1 MANPAKIFLVSLTLH
16 FGVAPL
22 CSAEKFSSEQLAF
35 FEKKIRPVLAE
46 QCHKCHSVTSEK
58 LKADLYLDTLEGLL
72 KGGDSGPALI
82 PGDPEKSLLIEV
94 IRYEDTDMEMPP
106 KSKLPDAVIAD
117 FENWVK
123 NGAAWPEEAPPTTGD
138 NAIAFDLEKRKS
150 EHWCWKPLA
159 PAPRAPGFIDQ
170 LVGERLK
177 KAKLRPAPHAEP
189 STLLRRLTFDLTG
202 LPPTPQE
209 IDEFKKAAA
218 SNLDTAVK
226 SAVDRLLASPHFG
239 ERWGRYWLDLMR
251 YAETHGH
258 EFDYPIHNAHQY
270 RDYVIRALNAD
281 VPYDLFVA
289 EHIAGDL
296 LPKPRLNPQNQTN
309 ESIIATGFWYLGEA
323 VHAPTDVRLDEANR
337 IDNMVDTFSKSFL
350 GLSIACARCHD
361 HKFDAISTA
370 DYYALTGFLQSTRR
384 NEHKQDPGQKIAT
397 GISEIEKIAA
407 AGNKESKNLA
417 ASSTST
423 SEIPNGLLLPTN
435 SRWFTSGHAFGDSYL
450 PALTWNPIQN
460 TTTEHAV
467 YDSSRYGEK
476 LHGVLRTP
484 TFEITSDRVHLYVKG
499 NAKVQL
505 IIDGYFMGGFNGL
518 LFGGMRKDIKTGDK
532 WQWITL
538 SSKDIA
544 LKAGQNAYLEIID
557 NGGGSVSVM
566 AVTNARDIP
575 KVDQI
580 FTPNP
585 LAAKIQE
592 QFGDKLT
599 KLSSEAKELS
609 KAIPN
614 PTATILT
621 VTDGTPENDYIHIR
635 GSHKNL
641 GKEVPRRFL
650 TALGGEEIPPPSEAS
665 GRLELAE
672 QVVSRTNPLTA
683 RVAANRI
690 WHHLFGRGIVP
701 TIDDF
706 GPMGIPPSHPRL
718 LDSLATALIENK
730 WSQKDL
736 IRQIV
741 LSKTYRQS
749 ANSHPDLN
757 RQYLADTDPENIL
770 LHKAPVRR
778 LQAEAIR
785 DSMLAI
791 SGRLDP
797 KLYGNSISVHITSF
811 MQGRGRPKSGPLDG
825 AGRRSIYTSIRRN
838 FLPPMMLAFDMPSPF
853 SAVARRTVS
862 NVPAQALTLMN
873 DPFVLSEAKRWA
885 DSTANIEEDRNR
897 IETMFQQAFARH
909 PSQDE
914 LKTALAWI
922 QTHPAE
928 RTAWQDFAH
937 SLWNAKEFIFLN

>member
-1 MANPAKIFLVSLTLH
+1 MAISAKTLLAFTLLYSGVGSLSAAGKFPAENLI
-16 FGVAPL
+16 
-22 CSAEKFSSEQLAF
+22 F
-35 FEKKIRPVLAE
+35 FEKKIRPILTE
-46 QCHKCHSVTSEK
+46 HCHKCHAVSSKKV
-58 LKADLYLDTLEGLL
+58 KADLYLDTRKGLL
-72 KGGDSGPALI
+72 KGGDSGPAI
-82 PGDPEKSLLIEV
+82 VPGDPEKSLLIEV
-94 IRYEDTDMEMPP
+94 IRYKDTDMEMPP

-117 FENWVK
+117 FETWVK
-123 NGAAWPEEAPPTTGD
+123 NGAAWPDEAAPTAD
-138 NAIAFDLEKRKS
+138 ENAIAFDLEKRKS

-159 PAPRAPGFIDQ
+159 PAPRTPGFIDQ
-170 LVGERLK
+170 LIGEKLK
-177 KAKLRPAPHAEP
+177 EAKLRPAPHAEP

-202 LPPTPQE
+202 LPPTPGE
-209 IDEFKKAAA
+209 IEEFKKAAA
-218 SNLDTAVK
+218 ANLDTAVEA
-226 SAVDRLLASPHFG
+226 AVDRLLSSPHFG
-239 ERWGRYWLDLMR
+239 ERWGRHWLDLMR

-258 EFDYPIHNAHQY
+258 EFDYPIHNSHHY

-296 LPKPRLNPQNQTN
+296 LPDPRLHPQNQTN
-309 ESIIATGFWYLGEA
+309 ESIIGTGFWYLGEA

-384 NEHKQDPGQKIAT
+384 NEYKQDPGK
-397 GISEIEKIAA
+397 KIAA
-407 AGNKESKNLA
+407 GIAEIDKIADAVYKVPNEVADASLPPKNLP
-417 ASSTST
+417 
-423 SEIPNGLLLPTN
+423 EGLLLPTN
-435 SRWFTSGHAFGDSYL
+435 SRWFTSGHAFGDSHL
-450 PALTWNPIQN
+450 PALAWNPIQN
-460 TTTEHAV
+460 TITEHAV
-467 YDSSRYGEK
+467 YDSSRYGDK

-484 TFEITSDRVHLYVKG
+484 TFEITGDRVHLYVKG
-499 NAKVQL
+499 NAKVNL
-505 IIDGYFMGGFNGL
+505 IIDGYFMARFSGL
-518 LFGGMRKDIKTGDK
+518 LFGGTRKDIKTGDK

-538 SSKDIA
+538 AGKDIA
-544 LKAGQNAYLEIID
+544 QKAGQKAYLEIID
-557 NGGGSVSVM
+557 NGPGSVAVM

-575 KVDQI
+575 KIDQI
-580 FTPNP
+580 YPSNP
-585 LAAKIQE
+585 LAAKLQE
-592 QFGDKLT
+592 QFAGKLT
-599 KLSSEAKELS
+599 ELS
-609 KAIPN
+609 KKATELSNALPN
-614 PTATILT
+614 PAATILS
-621 VTDGTPENDYIHIR
+621 VTEGTPENDSVHIR

-650 TALGGEEIPPPSEAS
+650 TALGGEEIPPPGDAS

-672 QVVSRTNPLTA
+672 QVVSKSNPLTA

-701 TIDDF
+701 TVDDF
-706 GPMGIPPSHPRL
+706 GPMGIPPSHPKL
-718 LDSLATALIENK
+718 LDSLAAALIESK

-749 ANSHPDLN
+749 ANPYPDLSP
-757 RQYLADTDPENIL
+757 QYLADTDPENIL
-770 LHKAPVRR
+770 LYKAPVRR

-797 KLYGNSISVHITSF
+797 KLYGNSVSVHLTSF

-873 DPFVLSEAKRWA
+873 DPFVVNEAKRWA
-885 DSTANIEEDRNR
+885 DSTANIKENKTR

-909 PSQDE
+909 PSPDE
-914 LKTALAWI
+914 LKTTLAWI
-922 QTHPAE
+922 QTHPSKK
-928 RTAWQDFAH
+928 TAWQDFAH